1 MHRYRGSH
9 TNIHSGREAVKL
21 QVTACDIDKKFP
33 AKTYTITASDGRS
46 ITKDLCE
53 EHAEPFEEWL
63 EEAEVVEEAEPVC
76 EPEPKPVPAP
86 KVVKQ
91 APAKEAPAKKATT
104 SRRRPKIVSLEEIEK
119 AKQN

>member
-1 MHRYRGSH
+1 M
-9 TNIHSGREAVKL
+9 KL
-21 QVTACDIDKKFP
+21 QVTACDIDQKFP

-63 EEAEVVEEAEPVC
+63 EEAEADE
-76 EPEPKPVPAP
+76 EPEPRPEPELAPVP

-91 APAKEAPAKKATT
+91 APAKHAPAKKTT
-104 SRRRPKIVSLEEIEK
+104 ARRRPKVVSLEEIEA
-119 AKQN
+119 AKKS

>member
-1 MHRYRGSH
+1 
-9 TNIHSGREAVKL
+9 VKL

-76 EPEPKPVPAP
+76 EPESKPEPKPEPEP
-86 KVVKQ
+86 EPQ
-91 APAKEAPAKKATT
+91 PAKRAPAKKTT
-104 SRRRPKIVSLEEIEK
+104 ARRRPKVVSLEDIEK

>member
-1 MHRYRGSH
+1 M
-9 TNIHSGREAVKL
+9 KL

-33 AKTYTITASDGRS
+33 AMTYTITASDGRS

-53 EHAEPFEEWL
+53 EHAEPIEEWL
-63 EEAEVVEEAEPVC
+63 EEAEVAEEAEP
-76 EPEPKPVPAP
+76 EPEPAPAP

-91 APAKEAPAKKATT
+91 APAKKAAPAKKTT
-104 SRRRPKIVSLEEIEK
+104 ARRRPKIVSLEEIEK

>member
-1 MHRYRGSH
+1 M
-9 TNIHSGREAVKL
+9 KL

-63 EEAEVVEEAEPVC
+63 EEAEVTEAPEPEC
-76 EPEPKPVPAP
+76 APEAKAKPEPKPAPAP

-91 APAKEAPAKKATT
+91 APVKKAAPAKKTT
-104 SRRRPKIVSLEEIEK
+104 ARRRPKVVSLEEIEK

>member
-1 MHRYRGSH
+1 
-9 TNIHSGREAVKL
+9 VKL

-63 EEAEVVEEAEPVC
+63 EEAEVVEAAEPVC
-76 EPEPKPVPAP
+76 EPESKPEPEPEPEP

-91 APAKEAPAKKATT
+91 APARKTT
-104 SRRRPKIVSLEEIEK
+104 ARRRPKVVSLEEIEK

>member
-1 MHRYRGSH
+1 M
-9 TNIHSGREAVKL
+9 KL

-46 ITKDLCE
+46 ISKDLCE

-63 EEAEVVEEAEPVC
+63 EEAEADE
-76 EPEPKPVPAP
+76 EPEPEPRPAPAP

-91 APAKEAPAKKATT
+91 APAKKAAPAKKTT
-104 SRRRPKIVSLEEIEK
+104 ARRRPKIVSLEEIEASK
-119 AKQN
+119 G

>member
-1 MHRYRGSH
+1 M
-9 TNIHSGREAVKL
+9 KL
-21 QVTACDIDKKFP
+21 QVTACDIDEKFP
-33 AKTYTITASDGRS
+33 AKTYTITVSDGRS

-63 EEAEVVEEAEPVC
+63 EEVELGQELEPAP
-76 EPEPKPVPAP
+76 EPEPEPRPAPAP

-91 APAKEAPAKKATT
+91 APVKKAAPVKKTT
-104 SRRRPKIVSLEEIEK
+104 ARRRPKVVSLEEIEK

>member
-1 MHRYRGSH
+1 M
-9 TNIHSGREAVKL
+9 KL

-33 AKTYTITASDGRS
+33 AMTYTITASDGRS

-53 EHAEPFEEWL
+53 EHAEPIEEWL
-63 EEAEVVEEAEPVC
+63 EEAEVVEAAEPEC
-76 EPEPKPVPAP
+76 EPEPEPKPAPAP

-91 APAKEAPAKKATT
+91 APAKKAAPAKKTT
-104 SRRRPKIVSLEEIEK
+104 ARRRPKIVSLEEIEK

>member
-1 MHRYRGSH
+1 M
-9 TNIHSGREAVKL
+9 KL

-76 EPEPKPVPAP
+76 EPEPEPKPAPAP

-91 APAKEAPAKKATT
+91 APAKQAPAKKATAP
-104 SRRRPKIVSLEEIEK
+104 RRRPKIVSLEEIEK